1 MDIYKN
7 AAAGE
12 MRRALAA
19 GRFNVKG
26 DPIKMVQAMI
36 EVIPLFRKAIMRLPE
51 LVSRPRRS
59 FAGLSLG
66 CACRFTANKGSAHQS
81 ELPFPALRK
90 TRKEKGSPGGHG
102 VHGRIEQCFVLLPQ
116 AG

>member
-36 EVIPLFRKAIMRLPE
+36 DSVDRSPAPKRLALGSSTYTSIRAALVERLRHPRLPE
-51 LVSRPRRS
+51 RHR
-59 FAGLSLG
+59 
-66 CACRFTANKGSAHQS
+66 
-81 ELPFPALRK
+81 ALHRY
-90 TRKEKGSPGGHG
+90 RN
-102 VHGRIEQCFVLLPQ
+102 
-116 AG
+116 A